1 MATMLKAPCEESVIR
16 ITTNTLPPKPQLGRY
31 VLLAAIL
38 GSSMAFLDGSVVSL
52 ALPLLHVDLHTTTS
66 DVQWVM
72 ESYMLFL
79 ASFLLVGGMLGDH
92 YGRRRIFVIGMV
104 IFILASVCCGFAPNL
119 ALLLFARAVQGLGG
133 ALLVPG
139 SLAIISGSFTD
150 QQRERAIGIW
160 SAGIAIASIVGPVF
174 GGWLVQHASWRW
186 AFFLN
191 VPLAVIA
198 LAVTLWKVPESR
210 DEACQAPRDVWGT
223 ILTIVGLDALVFGLI
238 ESDSLGFGHP
248 LVLAALAGGI
258 FSLAAFVLVEAH
270 LKAPLVP
277 LSLFR
282 SRSFSGTNLLTFF
295 LYAAFGGITF
305 LLPFNLIQ
313 VQGYSPVAAGAVL
326 IPFFLLMFLLSRWAE
341 RLADRFGARLPL
353 VVGPLIS
360 AIGLALFAVPS
371 IGGVYWVTFFP
382 AVLVLGLGM
391 ALNTA
396 PMTTVVMGAVA
407 QSHAGIASAIN
418 NAVARVGGL
427 LAIAVLGMVM
437 TSAFNTS
444 LDAHL
449 AHLPLSPAVRHLV
462 DAQRVKLAGIQLPA
476 GINSQL
482 QAALQRA
489 VGESYVSG
497 FRLSA
502 LLCAGLALVG
512 ALCGWVMIEV
522 KPSKRASLAVTGERA
537 VDENEF
543 AVRTASGGLPGSQAE
558 HEVFMTC

>member
-16 ITTNTLPPKPQLGRY
+16 ITTNTLPPKPQVGGY

-38 GSSMAFLDGSVVSL
+38 GSSMALLDGSVVSL
-52 ALPLLHVDLHTTTS
+52 ALPLLHVELHTTTS

-72 ESYMLFL
+72 ESYLLLL
-79 ASFLLVGGMLGDH
+79 ASFLLVGGVLGDH
-92 YGRRRIFVIGMV
+92 YGRRRLFVIGMV
-104 IFILASVCCGFAPNL
+104 IFILASVCCGLAPNL
-119 ALLLFARAVQGLGG
+119 ALLLLARAVQGLGG

-139 SLAIISGSFTD
+139 SLAIISGSFSD

-223 ILTIVGLDALVFGLI
+223 ILTIVGLAALVFGLI

-258 FSLAAFVLVEAH
+258 FALAAFVLVEAR

-282 SRSFSGTNLLTFF
+282 SRSFRGANLLTF
-295 LYAAFGGITF
+295 LLSAAGGGITF

-313 VQGYSPVAAGAVL
+313 VQGYPPVAAGAVL
-326 IPFFLLMFLLSRWAE
+326 IPGFLLMFLLSRWAE

-371 IGGVYWVTFFP
+371 IGGAYWVTFFP

-407 QSHAGIASAIN
+407 QSHVGIASAIN

-427 LAIAVLGMVM
+427 LAIAVLGIVI
-437 TSAFNTS
+437 TSAFNNS

-449 AHLPLSPAVRHLV
+449 AHLSLSPGVRHMV

-482 QAALQRA
+482 HAALKRA

-502 LLCAGLALVG
+502 LICAGLALAG
-512 ALCGWVMIEV
+512 AFCGWVMIKE
-522 KPSKRASLAVTGERA
+522 KPSKRASLAVTGEST
-537 VDENEF
+537 VDENEL
-543 AVRTASGGLPGSQAE
+543 AVRTAPGGPLGSQA
-558 HEVFMTC
+558 